1 MSNLYYKLIEISI
14 STFLRWLLA
23 FLRKKREIQAWQR
36 SFCQKFWKVRL
47 IFIKVQNFSALI
59 FAWGLEKFLS
69 CGTSGSRSK
78 NTTIAFGTVEA
89 LFGGGVTTSTTN
101 PIQTEM
107 MLWWNLIR
115 VYQTEKIAKKKRVLT
130 ALFQGR
136 TQSTIFGWSG
146 CMMALR

>member
-1 MSNLYYKLIEISI
+1 MAAGPRILP
-14 STFLRWLLA
+14 LL
-23 FLRKKREIQAWQR
+23 
-36 SFCQKFWKVRL
+36 
-47 IFIKVQNFSALI
+47 
-59 FAWGLEKFLS
+59 
-69 CGTSGSRSK
+69 
-78 NTTIAFGTVEA
+78 FGTVEA

-136 TQSTIFGWSG
+136 TEKRFTILDGLAVKWRCDRSP
-146 CMMALR
+146 CLSVKRLRDIVAYLEVAPLKENL